1 MSDESEDRD
10 FCSGRWEDA
19 AVGLRKAW
27 KAAGNPRRGR
37 TAVACSSL
45 FQHLFILFPSLLL
58 SLLSPHRACFSG
70 LQHPTAPLL
79 TQNGFLA
86 LHKHCFLF
94 LHPNPKFLGKG
105 TLGGPVPW
113 GRCLLP
119 APATLAMGQG
129 WEHLTK
135 EAVWSPSLQHS
146 EWVYQELCRAGDF

>member
-1 MSDESEDRD
+1 MNRKTEIFALEDGRVLQWASERP
-10 FCSGRWEDA
+10 GRQQGIHVEGELLWSA
-19 AVGLRKAW
+19 PLY
-27 KAAGNPRRGR
+27 
-37 TAVACSSL
+37 SSISL
-45 FQHLFILFPSLLL
+45 FSLPL
-58 SLLSPHRACFSG
+58 SSSAFCP
-70 LQHPTAPLL
+70 PTELASQAYSIPQPPLL

-135 EAVWSPSLQHS
+135 KAVWSPSPQNS